1 MARLLGEILLADGII
16 TEQQLAD
23 ALETQA
29 DKGGRIGEVLIHQK
43 ACHEKD
49 VLIAL
54 AHQLDLPFAESI
66 NIDDLDLSILMKIT
80 IKYAKEN
87 LVLPLRQ
94 DLHGIY
100 VVCADPLNYQVLD
113 DLTIH
118 LSGQILPVIAPS
130 LLIFDT
136 INMIY
141 DKAITSPDQA
151 MSDLEEGGYAGEEDL
166 DEIED
171 LVDITDEE
179 APIIRLVNVLLKR
192 AVKER
197 ASDIHIEPFENE
209 VLIRYRIDGVLYE
222 VLKPPKRIQNAVT
235 SRVKVMAK
243 LDIAEKRLPQD
254 GRIRIKIAGKDIDIR
269 TSVIPTAHGE
279 RVVMRLLDKSTVRLD
294 MVELGMDDDIL
305 QKMLFIISKPHG
317 ICLVTGPT
325 GSGKTTTLYAALVH
339 LNSPDVNILTVED
352 PIEYQIQGIGQMQV
366 NPKINLTFA
375 SGLRHFL
382 RQDPDIILV
391 GEIRDLETA
400 EIAIQASLTGH
411 LVFSTL
417 HTNDSATAI
426 TRLVDMGVEPFL
438 VSSSLEAVLA
448 QRLIRLLCNDCKKA
462 YIPKPS
468 DLEKIGIEVHQTEGI
483 NLYNPVGCPIC
494 TSTGYKGR
502 AGIFELLE
510 ITDEIRSMVLA
521 NVDSTT
527 IKKKALQNGM
537 RTLRDDGAFKV
548 LAGKTSL
555 AEIFR
560 ITQVD
565 FA

>member
-1 MARLLGEILLADGII
+1 
-16 TEQQLAD
+16 
-23 ALETQA
+23 
-29 DKGGRIGEVLIHQK
+29 
-43 ACHEKD
+43 
-49 VLIAL
+49 
-54 AHQLDLPFAESI
+54 
-66 NIDDLDLSILMKIT
+66 
-80 IKYAKEN
+80 
-87 LVLPLRQ
+87 
-94 DLHGIY
+94 
-100 VVCADPLNYQVLD
+100 
-113 DLTIH
+113 
-118 LSGQILPVIAPS
+118 
-130 LLIFDT
+130 
-136 INMIY
+136 
-141 DKAITSPDQA
+141 
-151 MSDLEEGGYAGEEDL
+151 
-166 DEIED
+166 
-171 LVDITDEE
+171 
-179 APIIRLVNVLLKR
+179 
-192 AVKER
+192 
-197 ASDIHIEPFENE
+197 
-209 VLIRYRIDGVLYE
+209 
-222 VLKPPKRIQNAVT
+222 
-235 SRVKVMAK
+235 VKVMAK